1 MKIFKSKLGITLIE
15 VIISLAIF
23 SIIFMSFISMF
34 SSSYVNIFN
43 MGNKTTAT
51 RIAQK
56 YVDQIYEGADPNL
69 LPTEYEGYSIT
80 YDRKNFD
87 SNNDMDQLNVTVSF
101 ANGKHSSTV
110 TVLVEKDVEY
120 FIE

>member
-69 LPTEYEGYSIT
+69 LPNEYEGYSIT

-87 SNNDMDQLNVTVSF
+87 SNNDMDQINVTVSF

-110 TVLVEKDVEY
+110 TVLVEKDVE
-120 FIE
+120 

>member
-87 SNNDMDQLNVTVSF
+87 SNNDMDQINVTVSF

-110 TVLVEKDVEY
+110 TVLVEKDVE
-120 FIE
+120 